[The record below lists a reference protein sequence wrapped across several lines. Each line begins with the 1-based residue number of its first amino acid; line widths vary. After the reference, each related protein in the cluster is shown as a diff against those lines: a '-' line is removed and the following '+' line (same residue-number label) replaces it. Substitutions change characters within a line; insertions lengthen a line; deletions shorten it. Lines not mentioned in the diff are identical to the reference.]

1 MHCGAENVA
10 ILNKVVKVEFK
21 RTYSY
26 EVRSKY
32 KVVTEAVR
40 RWEIF
45 CDREI
50 LNWIPGGE

>member
-10 ILNKVVKVEFK
+10 ILNKVIRVEFK

-40 RWEIF
+40 TWEIF